1 MSFTFCK
8 LSNRLPV
15 SLQKGTQVCWTCS
28 DLGGWLLEQWT
39 CASRCLLLHTIK
51 ITAFHAVVQCHN
63 VLLWAFICFHLA
75 VKRRALL
82 ELYAQVTV
90 IRKPHHF
97 QKKAN
102 NWSCFQQQCDDRDPW
117 LPLLHLCHGLLG
129 KETDPQLL
137 SGCYQHSNKEVAI
150 FSLAVFLL
158 QIISGVACIFCGLL
172 QGQTDPDLKNLQVSF
187 C

>member
-1 MSFTFCK
+1 M
-8 LSNRLPV
+8 
-15 SLQKGTQVCWTCS
+15 SLQKETQVFLTCS

-39 CASRCLLLHTIK
+39 CASRCLLLHTQSRSPLFMQWFSVTMCYYGLSFASTSLSSGGPYLNYMLRWQSSENPTISKIK
-51 ITAFHAVVQCHN
+51 PDM
-63 VLLWAFICFHLA
+63 
-75 VKRRALL
+75 
-82 ELYAQVTV
+82 E
-90 IRKPHHF
+90 
-97 QKKAN
+97 AN
-102 NWSCFQQQCDDRDPW
+102 NWSCFPQQCDDRDPW

>member
-1 MSFTFCK
+1 MNFPTGCQWVCRRELKCVEPVPTSEDGCQNSEHVLPGAFCSTQSGLPLFIQWFSVTMCYYGLSFASTS
-8 LSNRLPV
+8 LS
-15 SLQKGTQVCWTCS
+15 S
-28 DLGGWLLEQWT
+28 GGPYLNYMLRWQSSENP
-39 CASRCLLLHTIK
+39 TISK
-51 ITAFHAVVQCHN
+51 
-63 VLLWAFICFHLA
+63 
-75 VKRRALL
+75 
-82 ELYAQVTV
+82 
-90 IRKPHHF
+90 RKPDME
-97 QKKAN
+97 AN

>member
-1 MSFTFCK
+1 M
-8 LSNRLPV
+8 
-15 SLQKGTQVCWTCS
+15 SLQKETQVFLTCS
-28 DLGGWLLEQWT
+28 DLGGWLLEQLT

-51 ITAFHAVVQCHN
+51 ITAFHLFMQ
-63 VLLWAFICFHLA
+63 WFS
-75 VKRRALL
+75 
-82 ELYAQVTV
+82 VTMCYYGLSFASTSLSSGGPYLNYMLRWQSSENPT
-90 IRKPHHF
+90 ISKIKPDME
-97 QKKAN
+97 AN
-102 NWSCFQQQCDDRDPW
+102 NWSCFPQQCDDRDPW

-137 SGCYQHSNKEVAI
+137 SGCYQHSKKEVAI